1 MLNTI
6 QNALQP
12 FDVHLAILFGSQ
24 VTGKTHPY
32 SDVDIGIALGEKL
45 SSRQKGNISAV
56 VAKALGKE
64 VDIVDLRK
72 AEGEL
77 LCQIVLGGQFVIRKD
92 TTLLAELAGKALAW
106 KEDFRPLLLKALEE
120 KMRRQLNG

>member
-12 FDVHLAILFGSQ
+12 FDVRLAILFGSQ
-24 VTGKTHPY
+24 VTEKTRPY
-32 SDVDIGIALGEKL
+32 SDVDIGVALAEKL
-45 SSRQKGNISAV
+45 SSHQKGEISAV
-56 VAKALGKE
+56 VSKVLGKE

-77 LCQIVLGGQFVIRKD
+77 LCQIILGGQPVIRND

-120 KMRRQLNG
+120 KMRKQLHG

>member
-1 MLNTI
+1 M
-6 QNALQP
+6 
-12 FDVHLAILFGSQ
+12 
-24 VTGKTHPY
+24 
-32 SDVDIGIALGEKL
+32 DIGVALAEKL
-45 SSRQKGNISAV
+45 SSHQKGEISAV
-56 VAKALGKE
+56 SKVLGKE

-77 LCQIVLGGQFVIRKD
+77 LCQIILGGQPVIRND

-120 KMRRQLNG
+120 KMRKQLHG